1 MLDTDRE
8 LSKVTTDEFSL
19 NHSAGAAEIADLL
32 SHTSSYFDTWL
43 ESIQPILALE
53 EDSVSA
59 TETVPTIEYVPGPP
73 PVPGEFRF
81 EGTLRVDCYITGLVR
96 SLNGTLIVTE
106 TGEVDTDLFVAVTII
121 DGLVRGD
128 IKATELVEL
137 GSSARVFGNIETS
150 SLRIQPGAVFEGRCH
165 FVNTSDKVENEPAQ
179 PSIAETPK
187 LSMVTSRVVATVPDK
202 AEAEAK
208 PLAAAAGR

>member
-1 MLDTDRE
+1 MAGPDGE
-8 LSKVTTDEFSL
+8 LSKVATDEFSL
-19 NHSAGAAEIADLL
+19 NHSAGSAEIADLL
-32 SHTSSYFDTWL
+32 SHTSPYFDTWL
-43 ESIQPILALE
+43 ESIQPNLTLE
-53 EDSVSA
+53 ENSVSA
-59 TETVPTIEYVPGPP
+59 TETFPIGEYVSSPP

-106 TGEVDTDLFVAVTII
+106 TGEVETDLFVAGAII

-137 GSSARVFGNIETS
+137 GSSAKVIGNIETP

-165 FVNTSDKVENEPAQ
+165 FVNTSDKIENMPAQ
-179 PSIAETPK
+179 QSIAETPR
-187 LSMVTSRVVATVPDK
+187 LSKVRLRGITIVPD
-202 AEAEAK
+202 EVEAK

>member
-1 MLDTDRE
+1 MAGPDGE
-8 LSKVTTDEFSL
+8 LSKGTTDEFSL
-19 NHSAGAAEIADLL
+19 NHSAGSAEIADLL
-32 SHTSSYFDTWL
+32 SHTSPYFDTWL
-43 ESIQPILALE
+43 ESIQPNLALE
-53 EDSVSA
+53 ENSVSA
-59 TETVPTIEYVPGPP
+59 TETFPIGEYVSGLP

-106 TGEVDTDLFVAVTII
+106 TGEVETDLFVAGAII

-137 GSSARVFGNIETS
+137 GSSAKVIGNIETP

-165 FVNTSDKVENEPAQ
+165 FVNTSDKVENVPAQ
-179 PSIAETPK
+179 QSIAETPR
-187 LSMVTSRVVATVPDK
+187 LSKVRLRGITIVPD
-202 AEAEAK
+202 EVEAK
-208 PLAAAAGR
+208 PLVAAAGR